1 MGDRANNSEWTQN
14 EVFFQRFFYSHQGAM
29 QYKNNY
35 ENDSH

>member
-1 MGDRANNSEWTQN
+1 MGIEQTTQN
-14 EVFFQRFFYSHQGAM
+14 GPKMNFFSTFFYSHQGAM